1 LQDIF
6 NGEYKGKVVFLTG
19 HTGFKG
25 AWMTLWLRLLGAEV
39 VGYSL
44 EPPTQPNLF
53 DATQI
58 SNGICHIISDIRD
71 SSSLVA
77 AMQKHKPHFVF
88 HMAAQSLVRRS
99 YKIPRETYETNVM
112 GTVNVL
118 EDVKATPSVKVCIF
132 VSSDK
137 CYENKEWIYAYREN
151 DPMGGYDP
159 YSSSK
164 GAAEIITDSYRRS
177 FFDHPAD
184 GKDVTKV
191 VSARAGNVLGGGD
204 WAEDRIIPDC
214 IRSLSKNKPIE
225 LRDPYAIRPW
235 QFVLE
240 PLSGYLW
247 LGALLSEGR
256 VNAEYAWNFGP
267 ALSNSLCVNDVVE
280 RIIKAWGN
288 GRKDYVQNSKEKNQC
303 HEANTLKLDC
313 SKAANFL
320 GWKANLE
327 EDEAIDAAVK
337 WYFEYYNNKNFDAKK
352 FSISQIENYVE
363 TAKNKEI
370 VWSHA
375 GESRS

>member
-1 LQDIF
+1 MQDIF

-25 AWMTLWLRLLGAEV
+25 AWMALWLRLLGAEV

-118 EDVKATPSVKVCIF
+118 EAVKATPSVKVCIF

-177 FFDHPAD
+177 FFNHQVD

-267 ALSNSLCVNDVVE
+267 AFSNSLCVNDVVE
-280 RIIKAWGN
+280 RIIKAW
-288 GRKDYVQNSKEKNQC
+288 
-303 HEANTLKLDC
+303 
-313 SKAANFL
+313 
-320 GWKANLE
+320 
-327 EDEAIDAAVK
+327 
-337 WYFEYYNNKNFDAKK
+337 
-352 FSISQIENYVE
+352 
-363 TAKNKEI
+363 
-370 VWSHA
+370 
-375 GESRS
+375 